1 MSETISLSHSD
12 YLELAAAYEQAVL
25 QKKDKFTWR
34 EHEFVT
40 AYAKYLL
47 EYITNKINENGQL
60 N

>member
-25 QKKDKFTWR
+25 HKKDKFTWR

-40 AYAKYLL
+40 DYAKYLL